1 MKAKRYIWLGTSL
14 LAAIT
19 SLEAA
24 QITVTTD
31 ITANTTWTSDNVY
44 ILDKS
49 IFVKNGA
56 TLTIQPGTTVLGTQ
70 NVPNNTYGSLVVSRG
85 AKLNAEGTAEAPIV
99 FTAKEEYDANL
110 TPDPADDLDPAAG
123 DGGYWG
129 GIILLGSAPIN
140 FYTGPTTNANENSI
154 EGFPAGSTADILY
167 GGNNPAD
174 DSGVLKYVSIRFGGY
189 VYATGREING
199 LTMGGVGSGTTIE
212 NVEVVSNTDDGVEIF
227 GGTVNTKR
235 IAVAFCQDDSF
246 DLDEGHQ
253 GFHQFWFAIQNASG
267 TLGDR
272 GGEWDGGNVPNPN
285 GGGGVVTGTPYTTA
299 TIYNATFIG
308 DSAVAGGGNHA
319 FLVDDNFAGQLHN
332 SVVHEFS
339 GVAVSDS
346 GDGIGAAPNPLFE
359 NVTWGTI
366 AGGAGSLASVSG
378 TGNSALGTNPLLRG
392 IGRVGGLD
400 PRPQSSSPL
409 LSSPLSPAPGGA
421 PVGFFETVSYR
432 GAFGTTNWLDGWSYL
447 SQKGYLAD
455 VKPQI
460 TVTTDITANTTW
472 TSDNVYILDK
482 SIFVKNGA
490 TLTIQPGT
498 TVLGAQNVPNNTYG
512 SLVVARGAKLIAEGT
527 AEAPIVFT
535 AKEEYDAKLTVDPLD
550 DLDPAAGDGGY
561 WGGIIL
567 LGSAPINFY
576 TGPTTNANENSIEG
590 FPAGSTADILYGGNN
605 PADDSGV
612 LKYVSIRFG
621 GYVYATGREINGLT
635 MGGVGSG
642 TTIENVEVV
651 SNTDDGVEIFGGTVN
666 TKRIAVAFCQDDSFD
681 LDEGHQGFHQFW
693 FAIQNASGT
702 LGDRGGEW
710 DGGNV
715 PNPNGGGGVVTGTP
729 YTTATIYNATFI
741 GDSAVA
747 GGGNHAF
754 LVDDNFA
761 GQLHNSVVH
770 EFSGVAVSDSGDGIG
785 AAPNPLFQN
794 VTWGTIVGGA
804 GSLASVSGTGNS
816 ALGTNPN
823 LVGISRIPN
832 GGLDPRPNLS
842 SPLYTATRSSF
853 PVGAPIGFF
862 ETVNYR
868 GAFGGTNWLNGW
880 SYLSQAGYLSG
891 LPDAGGDGGTGEPPF
906 ADVDND
912 GISDTLE
919 ASPSLQA
926 LGFTVGTNDSAL
938 FASLFTEDT
947 IQDLVAGGQ
956 VMVQVQGND
965 VNLSLP
971 LFKSDDLVDFE
982 FLQNIQVT
990 VPKQGDKQFY
1000 RLQLGQ

>member
-1 MKAKRYIWLGTSL
+1 MKSKRYLWLGGSL
-14 LAAIT
+14 MAVMSSLHAA
-19 SLEAA
+19 E
-24 QITVTTD
+24 ITVTAD
-31 ITANTTWTSDNVY
+31 ITANTTWISDNVY

-56 TLTIQPGTTVLGTQ
+56 TLTIEPGTTVLGTQ
-70 NVPNNTYGSLVVSRG
+70 NAGNNTYGSLVVARG
-85 AKLNAEGTAEAPIV
+85 SKLMAEGTAEAPIV
-99 FTAKEEYDANL
+99 FTAKQEYDANL
-110 TPDPADDLDPAAG
+110 TVDPSDDLDPAAG

-154 EGFPAGSTADILY
+154 EGFPAGSSADLLY
-167 GGNNPAD
+167 GGNNPTD
-174 DSGVLKYVSIRFGGY
+174 NSGVLKYVSIRFGGY
-189 VYATGREING
+189 VYASNREING

-253 GFHQFWFAIQNASG
+253 GYHQFWFAIQNATG

-272 GGEWDGGNVPNPN
+272 GGEWDGGN
-285 GGGGVVTGTPYTTA
+285 GSTVTGTPYTTA

-308 DSAVAGGGNHA
+308 DSPTAGGGNHA
-319 FLVDDNFAGQLHN
+319 FFVDDNFAGQLHN

-339 GVAVSDS
+339 GVAVQDS
-346 GDGIGAAPNPLFE
+346 GDGIGAAPNPLFQ

-392 IGRVGGLD
+392 IGRTGGLD
-400 PRPQSSSPL
+400 PRPQAASTL
-409 LSSPLSPAPGGA
+409 LSSPLSAAPGGA
-421 PVGFFETVSYR
+421 PVGFYETVSYR
-432 GAFGTTNWLDGWSYL
+432 GAFGETNWLDGWSYL

-455 VKPQI
+455 VKPEI
-460 TVTTDITANTTW
+460 TVTADIIANTTW

-498 TVLGAQNVPNNTYG
+498 TVLGTQNVGNNTYG
-512 SLVVARGAKLIAEGT
+512 SLVVARGSKLMAEGT

-535 AKEEYDAKLTVDPLD
+535 AKQEYDANLTVDPSD

-590 FPAGSTADILYGGNN
+590 FPAGSSADLLYGGNN
-605 PADDSGV
+605 PTDNSGV

-621 GYVYATGREINGLT
+621 GYVYASNREINGLT

-681 LDEGHQGFHQFW
+681 LDEGHQGYHQFW

-710 DGGNV
+710 DGGN
-715 PNPNGGGGVVTGTP
+715 GSTVTGTP

-754 LVDDNFA
+754 YVDDNFA

-770 EFSGVAVSDSGDGIG
+770 EFSGVAVQDSGDGIG
-785 AAPNPLFQN
+785 AAPNPLFEN
-794 VTWGTIVGGA
+794 VTWGTIASGA

-823 LVGISRIPN
+823 LVGISRVAN
-832 GGLDPRPNLS
+832 GGLDPRPNLA
-842 SPLYTATRSSF
+842 SPLRTAPLSAA
-853 PVGAPIGFF
+853 PVGAPAGFF
-862 ETVNYR
+862 ETVSYR
-868 GAFGGTNWLNGW
+868 GAFGDSNWLNGW
-880 SYLSQAGYLSG
+880 SYLAQEGYLSG
-891 LPDAGGDGGTGEPPF
+891 YPDAGGSGGSF
-906 ADVDND
+906 ADAD
-912 GISDTLE
+912 GDGVSDALE
-919 ASPSLQA
+919 NANTA
-926 LGFTVGTNDSAL
+926 LG
-938 FASLFTEDT
+938 
-947 IQDLVAGGQ
+947 
-956 VMVQVQGND
+956 
-965 VNLSLP
+965 
-971 LFKSDDLVDFE
+971 
-982 FLQNIQVT
+982 
-990 VPKQGDKQFY
+990 
-1000 RLQLGQ
+1000 